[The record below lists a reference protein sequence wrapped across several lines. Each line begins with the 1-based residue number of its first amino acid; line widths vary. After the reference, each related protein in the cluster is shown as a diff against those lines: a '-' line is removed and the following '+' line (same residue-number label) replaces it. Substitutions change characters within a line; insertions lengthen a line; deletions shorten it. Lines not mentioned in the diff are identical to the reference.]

1 MNYISEAS
9 EKDETNFSAQQLE
22 TQKNPWLSGPHEHQ
36 GRRQS
41 NKTPAGQREKTAFG
55 LSKLTP
61 GVQSPRTAQTPSG
74 FPWTMARFRYKKADR
89 LRKRSEFLSVSRG
102 AGTRLA
108 TKNFLIFLKPNQVG
122 RTRLGVTVTKKV
134 GSAVTRNRIKRQV
147 REFFR
152 LHKPLLPQG
161 RDIVV
166 IAHRGAAELNQ
177 PQVREELKVLIDRP
191 VD

>member
-1 MNYISEAS
+1 
-9 EKDETNFSAQQLE
+9 
-22 TQKNPWLSGPHEHQ
+22 
-36 GRRQS
+36 
-41 NKTPAGQREKTAFG
+41 
-55 LSKLTP
+55 
-61 GVQSPRTAQTPSG
+61 
-74 FPWTMARFRYKKADR
+74 MARFRYKKADR